1 LQSCYNRIGN
11 LSKKICWH
19 IYFRYI
25 HAILERVWDIIVI
38 GLATIMSKK
47 EIPDNAIEAV
57 ARQINKRSNKNY
69 GINPVGIEDNIETPQ
84 IFEIIPF
91 NEIDNTDKRFY
102 AIDGS
107 YNSQEFYNG
116 LAIAIYTA
124 GYICYHHG
132 KQIRMNSEDDP
143 VILGKSYYPE
153 NILVTNEEHLGA
165 MYDELLSMPVVKKL
179 LDFWN
184 NKPENIFA
192 WKKDQ
197 VCKNLSTLLGFCQE
211 ILELSLI
218 LEIAELPDTKAGDFI
233 LRDGTLRPLQVEQP
247 YLIKLGKYLHDKK
260 IVIIAITKQ
269 SSIKMEL
276 SYAFKQIDCY
286 LQDELKNK
294 YPFTIVEPKRKK
306 LCCWFEVPTPVLAA
320 AYPGGGQFYRKEIS
334 GGRGF
339 GLFMAARLDY
349 VEKLQNYDWII
360 ADVNIFDA
368 IPNIESKDLIRNREF
383 LDLIFKELT
392 RLTQEHY
399 ILGYPYPL
407 AEVHNFISLKKNFKE
422 EIVNRLK
429 YSLYKDQQMDN
440 VDIENLFLDTHDR
453 F

>member
-1 LQSCYNRIGN
+1 
-11 LSKKICWH
+11 
-19 IYFRYI
+19 
-25 HAILERVWDIIVI
+25 
-38 GLATIMSKK
+38 MSKK
-47 EIPDNAIEAV
+47 EIPDSAIEAV
-57 ARQINKRSNKNY
+57 AREINKKSNQSY
-69 GINPVGIEDNIETPQ
+69 PIPIVGIPENTETPQ
-84 IFEIIPF
+84 YFEILPF
-91 NEIDNTDKRFY
+91 DQIDNTDRRFY

-132 KQIRMNSEDDP
+132 KQVRMNLGDDP
-143 VILGKSYYPE
+143 VILGQAYYPE
-153 NILVTNEEHLGA
+153 NILVTNEEHYGA
-165 MYDELLSMPVVKKL
+165 MYDELLSLPAVKKL
-179 LDFWN
+179 LDFWGD
-184 NKPENIFA
+184 KLENIFP

-197 VCKNLSTLLGFCQE
+197 ICGNLSSLLGFCQE
-211 ILELSLI
+211 ILEIALI
-218 LEIAELPDTKAGDFI
+218 LEIAELPETKAGDFI
-233 LRDGTLRPLQVEQP
+233 LRDGNLRPLLVKQSYMV
-247 YLIKLGKYLHDKK
+247 KLGKYLHDKK
-260 IVIIAITKQ
+260 IILVAITKQ
-269 SSIKMEL
+269 SPVKMEL
-276 SYAFKQIDCY
+276 SYTFKKIDNY
-286 LQDELKNK
+286 LQNELKFK
-294 YPFTIVEPKRKK
+294 YPFTQTESARKK
-306 LCCWFEVPTPVLAA
+306 LCCWFEVADNVLQA
-320 AYPGGGQFYRKEIS
+320 AYKGDFIVRKAIKS
-334 GGRGF
+334 GRGF
-339 GLFMAARLDY
+339 GLYMAARLDY

-368 IPNIESKDLIRNREF
+368 IPGIENGEITRNRDL

-407 AEVHNFISLKKNFKE
+407 AEAHNFISLKKNFKE